1 MKKFIAIVVLLSG
14 VLFSN
19 NIMAQGPEGGQRPQ
33 RPEMVNHSDTPEGK
47 QVLALSTQMWQWMA
61 DKDADKLAELYH
73 DSAVFVHMGGAWGK
87 QQEVGIIGS
96 GMIHYKKA
104 DMNSVSVRFAGE
116 DSAIVL
122 SDLNLL
128 AVVGGNEVTNHFMV
142 TENYIKVGGEWKLT
156 VLAFTKLNN

>member
-1 MKKFIAIVVLLSG
+1 
-14 VLFSN
+14 
-19 NIMAQGPEGGQRPQ
+19 
-33 RPEMVNHSDTPEGK
+33 
-47 QVLALSTQMWQWMA
+47 
-61 DKDADKLAELYH
+61 
-73 DSAVFVHMGGAWGK
+73 
-87 QQEVGIIGS
+87 
-96 GMIHYKKA
+96 MIHYKKA

-142 TENYIKVGGEWKLT
+142 TENYIKVNGEWKLT